1 MLTIICLT
9 LISAATIIFFT
20 RRGLRYLRYFQ
31 QEEYNGTRFK
41 DWFLE
46 KRTFDTK
53 GSLVA
58 LIAAALSKF
67 ATGGDMVACLVIC
80 VIASAGLVFLGV
92 SEEDPRKVGKIKL
105 KMTDRSTAI
114 YQLAVGLYA
123 IATILTITG
132 VYFLGASDSIYLYWL
147 VAVVLIQ
154 SSPVWIVIANSILWP
169 NEFKKQQAFL
179 QEAKDILVDIQPG
192 YL

>member
-58 LIAAALSKF
+58 LIAAALSRF
-67 ATGGDMVACLVIC
+67 ATEGDMVLCLVIC
-80 VIASAGLVFLGV
+80 AIASAALVFLGF

-123 IATILTITG
+123 IAT
-132 VYFLGASDSIYLYWL
+132 
-147 VAVVLIQ
+147 
-154 SSPVWIVIANSILWP
+154 
-169 NEFKKQQAFL
+169 
-179 QEAKDILVDIQPG
+179 
-192 YL
+192 